1 MIRLKDILKERN
13 LTLSA
18 FAEQVGISQS
28 NLSNYINGNISPTLE
43 TLGKIAKA
51 LNISVTELF
60 KEKEALEFQI
70 KYNGKVYAIDKDNL
84 IEIIKQKEENANKSE

>member
-43 TLGKIAKA
+43 TLDKIAKA
-51 LNISVTELF
+51 LNIRVTELF
-60 KEKEALEFQI
+60 KENEELEFQI
-70 KYNGKVYAIDKDNL
+70 KYNGKVYAIGKDNL
-84 IEIIKQKEENANKSE
+84 LEIIKQKEENGIK

>member
-1 MIRLKDILKERN
+1 MIRLKNILKERN

-28 NLSNYINGNISPTLE
+28 NLSNYVNGNISPTLE
-43 TLGKIAKA
+43 TLEKIAKS

-60 KEKEALEFQI
+60 KEKEEFEFQI
-70 KYNGKVYAIDKDNL
+70 KYNEKVYPIDKENL
-84 IEIIKQKEENANKSE
+84 MEIIKQKEENGIR

>member
-1 MIRLKDILKERN
+1 MIRLKEILKERN

-18 FAEQVGISQS
+18 FAGKVGISQS
-28 NLSNYINGNISPTLE
+28 NLSNYVNGNISPTLE
-43 TLGKIAKA
+43 TLEKIAKA
-51 LNISVTELF
+51 LNISITELF

-84 IEIIKQKEENANKSE
+84 LEIIKQKEKNGIR

>member
-28 NLSNYINGNISPTLE
+28 NLSNYVNGNISPTLE
-43 TLGKIAKA
+43 TLEKIANS
-51 LNISVTELF
+51 LNISLTELF

-84 IEIIKQKEENANKSE
+84 LEIIKQKEENGIR

>member
-1 MIRLKDILKERN
+1 M
-13 LTLSA
+13 TLSA

-28 NLSNYINGNISPTLE
+28 NLSNYVNGNISPTLE
-43 TLGKIAKA
+43 TLEKIAKS

-70 KYNGKVYAIDKDNL
+70 KYNGKVYTIDKDNL
-84 IEIIKQKEENANKSE
+84 IEIIKQKEENAFR

>member
-28 NLSNYINGNISPTLE
+28 NLSNYVNGNISPTLE
-43 TLGKIAKA
+43 TLDKIAKA

-60 KEKEALEFQI
+60 KENEALEFQI

-84 IEIIKQKEENANKSE
+84 LEIIKQKEKNGIR

>member
-1 MIRLKDILKERN
+1 MIRLKDILRERN
-13 LTLSA
+13 VTLSA

-28 NLSNYINGNISPTLE
+28 NLSNYVNGNISPTLE
-43 TLGKIAKA
+43 TLEKIAKA

-70 KYNGKVYAIDKDNL
+70 KYNGKVYAIDKGNL
-84 IEIIKQKEENANKSE
+84 LEIIKQKEENGNR

>member
-28 NLSNYINGNISPTLE
+28 NLSNYANGNISPTLE
-43 TLGKIAKA
+43 TLEKIAKA

-60 KEKEALEFQI
+60 KEKETLEFQI

-84 IEIIKQKEENANKSE
+84 IEIIKQKEENGIR